1 MTEKYQNS
9 QTDPSTKTLQ
19 NIPGDLPQKSDE
31 TKDNEQKQSHIT
43 ESSLAVK
50 DTKVHTL
57 EDSFNKRIVQFH
69 QQLNETNTLIKKE
82 ITEQRA
88 KYEKVQNYLS
98 QALSYHDEGYKK
110 IQKAMENLQRDIRQ
124 MQDEAE
130 AYKIHIESEKK
141 KASRA
146 QETLTQLSAEKEESH
161 HNLEE
166 GYRKL
171 LHEKEC
177 IEKQNQSQQ
186 ILIEKQ
192 RLKIENLE
200 KKLQQKGILKE
211 LHSPIDQRYDKPTSK
226 EPLKDSQT
234 TKIQDHSQQ
243 TLLTTATKDQIVGD
257 FTEQVKNLHPRSH
270 TEASVACQFV
280 DTPMNNSHTKVSVND
295 QLAKDQP
302 PETPV
307 QGITN
312 SQLKVT
318 KRLLSKQLLE
328 KFKPTEQE
336 HLSQSR
342 PTATTKQIPVS

>member
-1 MTEKYQNS
+1 
-9 QTDPSTKTLQ
+9 
-19 NIPGDLPQKSDE
+19 
-31 TKDNEQKQSHIT
+31 
-43 ESSLAVK
+43 
-50 DTKVHTL
+50 
-57 EDSFNKRIVQFH
+57 
-69 QQLNETNTLIKKE
+69 
-82 ITEQRA
+82 
-88 KYEKVQNYLS
+88 
-98 QALSYHDEGYKK
+98 
-110 IQKAMENLQRDIRQ
+110 

-200 KKLQQKGILKE
+200 KELQQKGILKE

-342 PTATTKQIPVS
+342 PTATTKQIPEHNVKVNWTHHLAQSKEQAEPQKHSTEFTSLHTPFGVRRQSIRRKGPEKKPAQNNNVDSELQSHFAKRQLKIQIQIPS